1 MKRTMTKLRPAVT
14 AALAFSMAVP
24 APIARAAELEAL
36 EEPESPSEEGASPED
51 ETVQPPPDG
60 PPPTPPPPG
69 GAAAAVH
76 STVFSDSTISSFFS
90 FRWAAR
96 LTTREKTAVSTPA

>member
-1 MKRTMTKLRPAVT
+1 MSTVKTRGAQGARAPREPKRGGLGGMGP
-14 AALAFSMAVP
+14 P
-24 APIARAAELEAL
+24 APPR
-36 EEPESPSEEGASPED
+36 
-51 ETVQPPPDG
+51 
-60 PPPTPPPPG
+60 